1 MPIFIAVVFLSAFLL
16 FQVQPVIARY
26 ILPWYGGSP
35 GVWTTCLL
43 FFQVGLLGGYA
54 YAHALVS
61 FLREK
66 RRWQIGIHLT
76 LLGIAFALL
85 PITPPDELKPDA
97 SGISPV
103 AGIVQ
108 LLAVTVGFP
117 YLLLSASGP
126 LLQHW
131 FSEVFPGRSPFR
143 LYAVSNL
150 GSLLGLLTYPFFF
163 EPLLNVPQQTML
175 WSVAFGVYGLLAI
188 AAAVVFLKRANPV
201 ALASREYEVAVP
213 TAKVDVFLWIAFSA
227 CGSML
232 LLSLTSQMCQDVA
245 VVPFLWI
252 LPLSLYLLTFVI
264 AFDHER
270 WYLRTLAIPLA
281 AAAVGMTIWLMNRQY
296 ASTEWPLLWQI
307 VIYCAAIFF
316 GCLICHGEVVRMK
329 PHSRHLTGF
338 YLSISLGGAIG
349 GLFVSLFAPRLFT
362 GFWELHVAFGLLAIL
377 TSVQLWRSFRPLER
391 EWGPLT
397 GAPAWSRLAAAILG
411 VALWISALIVMGL
424 ALRHHMQES
433 QKTALAVKR
442 GFYGVLQVSTELAG
456 TDDEYRSLYHGRISH
471 GRQYQNPDYRRLA
484 TTYYSL
490 ESGVGAVFALLPARS
505 KIPPAPLHVGGV
517 GLGVGTIATY
527 AEPGDRFR
535 LYEINPQ
542 VEELAR
548 SHFTYLADCEGE
560 ESVIL
565 GDARISLER
574 ELAEGQK
581 QKFDALFV
589 DAFSGDSIPIH
600 LLTREAFALYF
611 EHLKPGGVLAVH
623 ITNLHLDLA
632 DPVRNLAAELG
643 YRAFRVDHSPDVVDY
658 HTYYSDWVLIT
669 KDEDFITALEASD
682 FLSEWDREVPKEIFW
697 TDDYSN
703 LLEVAF

>member
-270 WYLRTLAIPLA
+270 WYLRSLAIPLA

-581 QKFDALFV
+581 QEFDALFV